1 MRKHIL
7 TIALTIAGLTLG
19 TAYAAP
25 AANVTQDIHT
35 VRGALIG
42 HDSDGHKTLN
52 GVALGVPLD
61 DAMPACQGD
70 PQAATAL
77 CHTPLTPTYD
87 GSKEL
92 KADVYGF
99 GARMDDDGHPTVTS
113 MVVTTSISSTVIKD
127 VTAHIA
133 SASTYKTFLETSQ
146 ALGTPT
152 RVDDYFTS
160 WDPDRGPV
168 VLLGAS
174 YITLYQR

>member
-1 MRKHIL
+1 MNYLPHADETKRWSARSWIAVALMYSTL
-7 TIALTIAGLTLG
+7 TIASSIVGATVVHLAGSHKS
-19 TAYAAP
+19 AQSVSAP
-25 AANVTQDIHT
+25 ASNAMQAIHT

-42 HDSDGHKTLN
+42 HDSDGHWTLN

-99 GARMDDDGHPTVTS
+99 G
-113 MVVTTSISSTVIKD
+113 
-127 VTAHIA
+127 
-133 SASTYKTFLETSQ
+133 
-146 ALGTPT
+146 
-152 RVDDYFTS
+152 
-160 WDPDRGPV
+160 
-168 VLLGAS
+168 GACQIFS
-174 YITLYQR
+174 VPRP